1 MTRIL
6 VSGLVNL
13 ETSVK
18 VEGFPLEYASQRIS
32 LYGIHSGPAGIG
44 YNLAKALTTL
54 GDTAHLVSM
63 VGSDLLGTLLRQ
75 VLAADSMTD
84 QFVTSQLK
92 DTNQGVVL
100 YDPSGRRSLFAD
112 PKDVPD
118 QRYPEDLFERAIEG
132 CSLATFGLVPFAQ
145 PLISLARRAGVPIAC
160 DMQTATR
167 LDIPQLR
174 NLLEAASILFAS
186 DDGLGLPPEDWAQR
200 VLADFDPK
208 VVVIGL
214 GAEGAL
220 LAVKETG
227 QMQRY
232 PAVYTRP
239 VVNTLGA
246 GDALF
251 SAFIHFYAA
260 GLQPGEA
267 LGRAMVFASYKI
279 GESGASR
286 GFLKE
291 KELEL
296 LYGDGPGGLCPP
308 GPSE

>member
-1 MTRIL
+1 
-6 VSGLVNL
+6 
-13 ETSVK
+13 
-18 VEGFPLEYASQRIS
+18 
-32 LYGIHSGPAGIG
+32 
-44 YNLAKALTTL
+44 
-54 GDTAHLVSM
+54 
-63 VGSDLLGTLLRQ
+63 
-75 VLAADSMTD
+75 
-84 QFVTSQLK
+84 
-92 DTNQGVVL
+92 
-100 YDPSGRRSLFAD
+100 LFA
-112 PKDVPD
+112 
-118 QRYPEDLFERAIEG
+118 RAIEG

-145 PLISLARRAGVPIAC
+145 PLIGLARRAGVPIAC

-200 VLADFDPK
+200 VLAEFGPK

-227 QMQRY
+227 RMQRF
-232 PAVYTRP
+232 PAAYTRP

-260 GLQPGEA
+260 GHEPGEA

-291 KELEL
+291 EEINSIYNLHNSSMEKK
-296 LYGDGPGGLCPP
+296 
-308 GPSE
+308 